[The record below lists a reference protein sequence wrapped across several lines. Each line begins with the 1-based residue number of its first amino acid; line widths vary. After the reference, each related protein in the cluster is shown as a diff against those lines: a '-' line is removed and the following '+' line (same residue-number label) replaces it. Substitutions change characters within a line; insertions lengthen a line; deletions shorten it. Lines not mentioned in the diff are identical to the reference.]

1 MFVQNVIKKRFHV
14 VMLSPAGVEVERD
27 VEAESEASAYLSL
40 PADMRGKGWE
50 LKEIRKQ
57 NTPRA

>member
-1 MFVQNVIKKRFHV
+1 MFVQNVVRKRFRV
-14 VMLSPAGVEVERD
+14 VVLSPAGVEVERD

-50 LKEIRKQ
+50 LKEIKRL
-57 NTPRA
+57 